1 MALQVLT
8 EQVDEKLSSILQ
20 NFQVAVHACDYI
32 QSDTLKSKLVV
43 EQERLAM
50 ANASNNIVQAVESLL
65 SLTAELKQKVLLNNV
80 AEMNSKILEH
90 KYKVKAEIGS
100 KSVKLDECRQE
111 LDQVMQ
117 GLYSSL
123 DTEV

>member
-80 AEMNSKILEH
+80 AEMNCKILEH

-117 GLYSSL
+117 RLYSSL